1 MAPVKAKTDP
11 AVEPPRPGLQ
21 GPFPPFA
28 QNAKDGAPV
37 RAKPDTTSRMRRLNT
52 RKTKSRSLVKQI
64 PHPLGMTTL
73 LAADAALKGGA
84 TKTDAQAR
92 DVAPG

>member
-1 MAPVKAKTDP
+1 MD
-11 AVEPPRPGLQ
+11 
-21 GPFPPFA
+21 
-28 QNAKDGAPV
+28 
-37 RAKPDTTSRMRRLNT
+37 T

-92 DVAPG
+92 M